1 MSKSA
6 IRILFRRHKSLNIK
20 KKVTVLEEKTQNPS
34 TPTLDLDLSKLM
46 QKRTALSFSCVTSRR
61 SVHLGHD

>member
-1 MSKSA
+1 
-6 IRILFRRHKSLNIK
+6 
-20 KKVTVLEEKTQNPS
+20 LEEKTQNPS

>member
-1 MSKSA
+1 VPLGSCSGDTSLS
-6 IRILFRRHKSLNIK
+6 ILKRKI
-20 KKVTVLEEKTQNPS
+20 TVLEEKTQNPS